1 MSTDRHLQD
10 RARIEGIV
18 TFTNFELR
26 TDRALAIDEYLR
38 TAVGISKEEYDLW
51 IAELRR
57 TCPTRE
63 LVVHNRVVLGART
76 EMAKRLIG
84 TQAYTGTVNY
94 GAIGT
99 DDTAVSD
106 SDSQLGAEAARVQIA
121 TKTQTDDQVSLDFY
135 FNKGSASGTF
145 EEFALFIDGTG
156 SADSGL
162 MFNRALTG
170 GWEKSSL
177 EAMTV
182 SIQIDVNPA

>member
-1 MSTDRHLQD
+1 MERLREQT
-10 RARIEGIV
+10 GIRGII
-18 TFTNFELR
+18 TFTNFVLSS
-26 TDRALAIDEYLR
+26 DRARAIDEYLR
-38 TAVGISKEEYDLW
+38 ITPNMAKREYDEW

-57 TCPTRE
+57 ICTTRE
-63 LVVHNRVVLGART
+63 LVVHNRVVLGARA

-99 DDTAVSD
+99 GSTAVTD
-106 SDSQLGAEAARVQIA
+106 TDTVLDTEAARVLIA
-121 TKTQTDDQVSLDFY
+121 TKTQTDDEVSIDFY
-135 FNKGSASGTF
+135 FNKASANGTF
-145 EEFALFIDGTG
+145 EEFALFVDGTA

-170 GWEKSSL
+170 GWVKSSL

-182 SIQIDVNPA
+182 SIQINLNAA